1 MLSSEVCSIL
11 FPGYNSVM
19 IQDPNQTSNRSII
32 RKVTLQDE
40 GRPDPNVLAMTFE
53 QRVLMVWPLTV
64 TAWKF
69 KDPNGFQQRLQR
81 HVARVE
87 RR

>member
-1 MLSSEVCSIL
+1 
-11 FPGYNSVM
+11 M
-19 IQDPNQTSNRSII
+19 IQGSNQPSNRSII
-32 RKVTLQDE
+32 RKGSLQDE

-53 QRVLMVWPLTV
+53 QRVLMVWPLTL

-69 KDPNGFQQRLQR
+69 KEPNGVQQRLQR